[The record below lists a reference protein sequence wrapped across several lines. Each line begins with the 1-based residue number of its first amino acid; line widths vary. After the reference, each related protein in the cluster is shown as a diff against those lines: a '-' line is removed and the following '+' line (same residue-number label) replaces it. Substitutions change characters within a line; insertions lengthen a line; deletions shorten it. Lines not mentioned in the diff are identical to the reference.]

1 MEAAK
6 PFPSARGF
14 RRLEDRFSF
23 IHEDT
28 VSRRILISVDP
39 YEARAALLDGDRL
52 INVEVEGTSSVKRK
66 GNIYRGRVTAVQGSL
81 GAAFVDYGAH
91 KDGFLPLEDVSNKSL
106 VRFSGHSKTGG
117 RTSLR
122 VGDPVLVQVTKEEF
136 GKKGATLTTYVSL
149 PGRFVVLMPFSE
161 RTGVS
166 RKLPGDER
174 ARLRQ
179 IASRLEVPEGCGFI
193 VRTVGEEEDLQDLQ
207 ADLDA
212 LVEEWR
218 SIEKAF
224 HDRKTV
230 GEIHAEISLARR
242 FVRDYLTSDVTEVW
256 VEDEVSHRELAEY
269 LQSHMPD
276 RLGILRSYQGNVP
289 LFLKYGVEGQID
301 ALLQNRVSL
310 PSGGSI
316 VIAQTEALVAIDVNS
331 GRTRQAD
338 IEATALKT
346 NLEAAREIARQLVL
360 RDLGGIV
367 VVDFIDMESEAH
379 RRAVEQE
386 IRSSLKAD
394 KARLTFTPIQ
404 EFGLLILTRQ
414 RLRQSVDSGITLPCP
429 TCQGSGRVRSP
440 SLQAMAAL
448 RRIRER
454 LATSSGNIAY
464 VEVTVP
470 LEVAHFLGNRKRD
483 ALLALE
489 RKFDV
494 IIDILGDPTS
504 RPDAFHLSALADV
517 PASRRALYGAEDDEE
532 EASPSPEEAPVATPL
547 PDPGPGSPRA
557 TEGGR
562 QRSFL
567 KGLLTRV
574 LGLEDEE
581 EARAEAPV
589 RQDEVRWT
597 PPSIPA
603 PPPPAPRKAP
613 PPPVAV
619 RAPGTPD
626 PSARPVSQP
635 APDPAS
641 GPSEE
646 PARRKRR
653 RRRRKPGS
661 EERPGVPMPD
671 QASAE
676 PRAEGSPPSPVS
688 VPPPGDGETKPPREP
703 DETPEA
709 PAGQGEGEA
718 PRKKRRRRRRKPA
731 SPGTPQE
738 GSGGIPVGPS
748 EASETP
754 GPVEVLPPPPPQ
766 TADAGAPETRSAPPK
781 KSASRRRRTP
791 RSAAPAAID
800 PSPRPTED

>member
-1 MEAAK
+1 
-6 PFPSARGF
+6 
-14 RRLEDRFSF
+14 
-23 IHEDT
+23 
-28 VSRRILISVDP
+28 VSRRVLISVDP
-39 YEARAALLDGDRL
+39 YEARAALLDGERL

-66 GNIYRGRVTAVQGSL
+66 GNIYRGRVTAIQHSL

-106 VRFSGHSKTGG
+106 VRFSGHSRSEG
-117 RTSLR
+117 RMSLR

-166 RKLPGDER
+166 RKLPGEER

-179 IASRLEVPEGCGFI
+179 IASRLQVPDGFGFI

-207 ADLDA
+207 ADLDS
-212 LVEEWR
+212 LVAEWR
-218 SIEKAF
+218 AIEKAF
-224 HDRKTV
+224 EERKTV

-242 FVRDYLTSDVTEVW
+242 FVRDYLTTDVTEIW
-256 VEDEVSHRELAEY
+256 VEDEGSHRELADY
-269 LQSHMPD
+269 LQDHMPD
-276 RLGILRSYQGNVP
+276 RLGILRRYQGNVP
-289 LFLKYGVEGQID
+289 LFLKHGVESQID

-310 PSGGSI
+310 ASGGSI

-331 GRTRQAD
+331 GRTRQSD

-386 IRSSLKAD
+386 LRSSLKAD

-440 SLQAMAAL
+440 NLQAMAAL

-454 LATSSGNIAY
+454 LATSAGNVAY

-470 LEVAHFLGNRKRD
+470 LEVAHFLNNRKRD

-494 IIDILGDPTS
+494 IIDVLGDPSS

-517 PASRRALYGAEDDEE
+517 PPSRRALYGAEEDDEE
-532 EASPSPEEAPVATPL
+532 APPAAPEPTSQPQSAPVQGA
-547 PDPGPGSPRA
+547 DRPG
-557 TEGGR
+557 TESGR
-562 QRSFL
+562 QKSFL

-574 LGLEDEE
+574 LGLE
-581 EARAEAPV
+581 EAPPAEPPPRREDV
-589 RQDEVRWT
+589 RRS
-597 PPSIPA
+597 PPSSRAAA
-603 PPPPAPRKAP
+603 PMPPAPRKAP
-613 PPPVAV
+613 PPA
-619 RAPGTPD
+619 A
-626 PSARPVSQP
+626 P
-635 APDPAS
+635 APETPAPPS
-641 GPSEE
+641 PSE
-646 PARRKRR
+646 PAAAGPQGGEEAGRRKRR

-661 EERPGVPMPD
+661 GSEERPAVLV
-671 QASAE
+671 Q
-676 PRAEGSPPSPVS
+676 
-688 VPPPGDGETKPPREP
+688 DGGAFPAPRES
-703 DETPEA
+703 PEGTA
-709 PAGQGEGEA
+709 PAGGEETRSVLPDIEGAITGETEA

-731 SPGTPQE
+731 TAETPAEGALGASPDLPPTAAANPPGEKAEAPREDAGPAEASEAPAGTPGRPAGRRRRKPRTTAD
-738 GSGGIPVGPS
+738 GSGSGSSTGGAP
-748 EASETP
+748 ETP
-754 GPVEVLPPPPPQ
+754 GPQE
-766 TADAGAPETRSAPPK
+766 E
-781 KSASRRRRTP
+781 
-791 RSAAPAAID
+791 
-800 PSPRPTED
+800 

>member
-1 MEAAK
+1 M
-6 PFPSARGF
+6 
-14 RRLEDRFSF
+14 
-23 IHEDT
+23 
-28 VSRRILISVDP
+28 SRKVLISVDP
-39 YEARAALLDGDRL
+39 YEARAALMDGDRL

-91 KDGFLPLEDVSNKSL
+91 KDGFLPLEDVSNRSL
-106 VRFSGHSKTGG
+106 VRFSGHPASGG

-122 VGDPVLVQVTKEEF
+122 VGEPVLVQVTKEEF

-166 RKLPGDER
+166 RKLPGEER

-179 IASRLEVPEGCGFI
+179 IASRLKVPEGFGFI
-193 VRTVGEEEDLQDLQ
+193 VRTVGEEEDLPDLQ

-212 LVEEWR
+212 LVQEWR
-218 SIEKAF
+218 DIEKAF
-224 HDRKTV
+224 RERKTT
-230 GEIHAEISLARR
+230 GEIRTEISLARR
-242 FVRDYLTSDVTEVW
+242 FVRDYLTSDVSEIW
-256 VEDEVSHRELAEY
+256 VEDEVSHRELQEY
-269 LQSHMPD
+269 LQRHMPD
-276 RLGILRSYQGNVP
+276 RLGILRRYQGTLP
-289 LFLKYGVEGQID
+289 LFLKYGVESQID

-310 PSGGSI
+310 ASGGSI

-386 IRSSLKAD
+386 MRSSLKAD

-454 LATSSGNIAY
+454 LATSAANVAY

-494 IIDILGDPTS
+494 IIDVLGDPAS
-504 RPDAFHLSALADV
+504 RPDAFHLSALPDV
-517 PASRRALYGAEDDEE
+517 PASRRALYGAEDDGEEPSSSLE
-532 EASPSPEEAPVATPL
+532 EASSPAPV
-547 PDPGPGSPRA
+547 PDPEPVDRRLPEA
-557 TEGGR
+557 GR

-574 LGLEDEE
+574 LGLGEEEE
-581 EARAEAPV
+581 EAGSEAPPH
-589 RQDEVRWT
+589 REDARWT
-597 PPSIPA
+597 PTRGTAPSFPA
-603 PPPPAPRKAP
+603 TRKEPAQEASATDPGGPLPSGQPERPPSS
-613 PPPVAV
+613 
-619 RAPGTPD
+619 D
-626 PSARPVSQP
+626 SSSLSPS
-635 APDPAS
+635 
-641 GPSEE
+641 E

-661 EERPGVPMPD
+661 EERPDAPAREGSGAQSPQDGRPNPGAPVSPD
-671 QASAE
+671 IPRASISQRDGDGARESAE
-676 PRAEGSPPSPVS
+676 
-688 VPPPGDGETKPPREP
+688 
-703 DETPEA
+703 A
-709 PAGQGEGEA
+709 PGEGEA

-731 SPGTPQE
+731 SPE
-738 GSGGIPVGPS
+738 IPAGETLA
-748 EASETP
+748 EASPTTAPPSPAAREALPPKDSPEAAGPDAEETP
-754 GPVEVLPPPPPQ
+754 PV
-766 TADAGAPETRSAPPK
+766 PPK
-781 KSASRRRRTP
+781 KPASRRHRKPRATP
-791 RSAAPAAID
+791 PSDIE
-800 PSPRPTED
+800 PSPGPTEE

>member
-1 MEAAK
+1 
-6 PFPSARGF
+6 
-14 RRLEDRFSF
+14 
-23 IHEDT
+23 
-28 VSRRILISVDP
+28 VSRKVLVSVDP
-39 YEARAALLDGDRL
+39 YEARAALMEGDRL

-66 GNIYRGRVTAVQGSL
+66 GNIYRGRVTSVQGSL

-149 PGRFVVLMPFSE
+149 PGRFVVLMPFSD

-166 RKLPGDER
+166 RKLPGEER

-179 IASRLEVPEGCGFI
+179 IASRLKVPEGFGFI
-193 VRTVGEEEDLQDLQ
+193 VRTVGEEEDLQELQ

-218 SIEKAF
+218 TIEKAF
-224 HDRKTV
+224 QERKSP

-256 VEDEVSHRELAEY
+256 VEDEVSHRELSEY
-269 LQSHMPD
+269 LQKHMPD
-276 RLGILRSYQGNVP
+276 RLGILRRYQGNVP
-289 LFLKYGVEGQID
+289 LFLKYGVESQID
-301 ALLQNRVSL
+301 ALLQNRVPL
-310 PSGGSI
+310 ASGGSI

-346 NLEAAREIARQLVL
+346 NLEAAREIARQLIL

-386 IRSSLKAD
+386 LRSSLKAD

-454 LATSSGNIAY
+454 LATSAGNVAY

-470 LEVAHFLGNRKRD
+470 LEVAHFLGNRKRE

-494 IIDILGDPTS
+494 IIDVLGDPAS
-504 RPDAFHLSALADV
+504 RPDAFHLAAHADV

-532 EASPSPEEAPVATPL
+532 ASSPVPEDAPAAPPVPEPDGAGRRSPE
-547 PDPGPGSPRA
+547 GS
-557 TEGGR
+557 R
-562 QRSFL
+562 QKSFL

-574 LGLEDEE
+574 LGLEEE
-581 EARAEAPV
+581 EEEV
-589 RQDEVRWT
+589 RSGPPTRREEIRWT
-597 PPSIPA
+597 PAPTAIPA
-603 PPPPAPRKAP
+603 APAPRKAP
-613 PPPVAV
+613 PPA
-619 RAPGTPD
+619 APALPPKPEPPAPPD
-626 PSARPVSQP
+626 HPAAPDSARPSP
-635 APDPAS
+635 
-641 GPSEE
+641 EE

-653 RRRRKPGS
+653 RRRRKAG
-661 EERPGVPMPD
+661 
-671 QASAE
+671 
-676 PRAEGSPPSPVS
+676 AEG
-688 VPPPGDGETKPPREP
+688 R
-703 DETPEA
+703 PEA
-709 PAGQGEGEA
+709 PVREEAAAGTPKEGGGSPEVPVAPAQAAEAMPPRDPGGSPEAPQVQGDGEA

-731 SPGTPQE
+731 SPENLQEIAGGAPAEAAPAAASLPAPKEVPPSREVPETAGT
-738 GSGGIPVGPS
+738 
-748 EASETP
+748 
-754 GPVEVLPPPPPQ
+754 
-766 TADAGAPETRSAPPK
+766 GAPETPADPPK
-781 KSASRRRRTP
+781 KPSGRRRRKP
-791 RSAAPAAID
+791 RTAEAPYGSD
-800 PSPRPTED
+800 PFPGPTED